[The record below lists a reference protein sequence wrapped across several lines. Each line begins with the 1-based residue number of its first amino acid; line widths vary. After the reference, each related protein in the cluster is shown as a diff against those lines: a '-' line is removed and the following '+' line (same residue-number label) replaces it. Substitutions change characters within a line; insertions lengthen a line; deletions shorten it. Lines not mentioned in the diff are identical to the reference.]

1 MNAHTKATMP
11 QAGYTRP
18 KIYDTLASVERKS
31 HWVWQNRLAKYR
43 PDQYQKPED
52 VMNMRSKRLALEHQ
66 VWAMKLRIA
75 ALKK

>member
-1 MNAHTKATMP
+1 MLAAT
-11 QAGYTRP
+11 
-18 KIYDTLASVERKS
+18 ERKS

>member
-18 KIYDTLASVERKS
+18 KIYEMLAATERKS